1 MIRELG
7 QEGYCASHSRCFW
20 GLRPHLV
27 CTSAELP
34 AGFAL
39 ADPKLDE
46 GDVAIDIFE
55 SDPALTA
62 RRDGQTLIAGK
73 GYASAEFET
82 RSLIASDH
90 QETRPIPLGF
100 VV

>member
-1 MIRELG
+1 M
-7 QEGYCASHSRCFW
+7 
-20 GLRPHLV
+20 
-27 CTSAELP
+27 
-34 AGFAL
+34 

-73 GYASAEFET
+73 GYASAKFET
-82 RSLIASDH
+82 RSLTASDH
-90 QETRPIPLGF
+90 QETRPIPLGLSSRRRARTGPAAPRR
-100 VV
+100 